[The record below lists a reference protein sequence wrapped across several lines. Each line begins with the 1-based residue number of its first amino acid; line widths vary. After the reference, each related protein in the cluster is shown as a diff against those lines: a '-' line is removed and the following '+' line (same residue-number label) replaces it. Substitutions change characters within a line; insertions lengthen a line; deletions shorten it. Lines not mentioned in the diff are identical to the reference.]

1 MESEQVEA
9 MGKLGSDRT
18 ETELI
23 RERSRG
29 QMQGKRRDTM
39 RGAGPLHERGGEGS
53 PGLSANHMDFL
64 QSIPISLRQF
74 EGSLCL
80 LLANPE

>member
-9 MGKLGSDRT
+9 MGKLGWDRT

-29 QMQGKRRDTM
+29 QMQGKCRDTM
-39 RGAGPLHERGGEGS
+39 RGGWALP
-53 PGLSANHMDFL
+53 
-64 QSIPISLRQF
+64 
-74 EGSLCL
+74 
-80 LLANPE
+80 